1 MPDDHHLSNTHAK
14 IYFQNNLFI
23 FEDFNSTNGSWKRLS
38 KEAQISSRFLLNDK
52 SIFKIGTT
60 QAYVCKIN
68 SVLVNKI
75 ENMNACVICCE
86 ADRDA
91 LYLPCKHNTACVKC
105 SKNIKECP
113 ICRRKIEDFIKIY
126 KA

>member
-1 MPDDHHLSNTHAK
+1 M
-14 IYFQNNLFI
+14 
-23 FEDFNSTNGSWKRLS
+23 RLS
-38 KEAQISSRFLLNDK
+38 KEGEVSNKFQLNDK
-52 SIFKIGTT
+52 TVFKIGTT
-60 QAYVCKIN
+60 STYVCKKN
-68 SVLVNKI
+68 SILVNLTEKQ
-75 ENMNACVICCE
+75 NVNACVICCE

-105 SKNIKECP
+105 SKNLKECP